1 MSPAAAATV
10 RTADG
15 ERAFVKAVGPDIN
28 PDTASHF
35 RHECRVLTAF
45 ASVPY
50 RADLIGVYDDGE
62 WVAIMLEDIDG
73 GHPDLDDPADHA
85 RVLAAVQEQTRELL
99 GTPDPSRQPTISE
112 LASSHWLSALDNPSQ
127 EDLASLPCWYRDRR
141 EELRAFTAEG
151 VALFVED
158 TFCNFDVRYD
168 NLLVRAA
175 SRQPV
180 IVDWGQS
187 RIGPRW
193 IDTLVFGL
201 DWADQPVFD
210 EVVATLD
217 LDDDEER
224 AITAFLTGFGGRLA
238 MMATQPAPPG
248 LPRLPEFRRD
258 VAARCLAGARRRLG
272 L

>member
-1 MSPAAAATV
+1 
-10 RTADG
+10 
-15 ERAFVKAVGPDIN
+15 
-28 PDTASHF
+28 
-35 RHECRVLTAF
+35 
-45 ASVPY
+45 
-50 RADLIGVYDDGE
+50 
-62 WVAIMLEDIDG
+62 
-73 GHPDLDDPADHA
+73 
-85 RVLAAVQEQTRELL
+85 
-99 GTPDPSRQPTISE
+99 
-112 LASSHWLSALDNPSQ
+112 
-127 EDLASLPCWYRDRR
+127 
-141 EELRAFTAEG
+141 
-151 VALFVED
+151 
-158 TFCNFDVRYD
+158 
-168 NLLVRAA
+168 
-175 SRQPV
+175 V